1 MTMDF
6 IIRHW
11 ALVVASVLAVAILL
25 FVLQRLYTDS
35 ASGQLYKLV
44 ADLDAHKR
52 KAKRA
57 GHKVDAAV
65 GKLTQLQAR
74 SATTS
79 PRLLSAADEALQDS
93 RMLKKVADDLVLV
106 AQRKVRDLIIEEF
119 PPNRQDGLRNKYL

>member
-35 ASGQLYKLV
+35 ASGRLYKLV
-44 ADLDAHKR
+44 AELNARKR
-52 KAKRA
+52 KARRA

-65 GKLTQLQAR
+65 GRLAHLQAR
-74 SATTS
+74 AATTS
-79 PRLLSAADEALQDS
+79 PRVLSAADEALQDA

-106 AQRKVRDLIIEEF
+106 GQRKLRDLIIEEF
-119 PPNRQDGLRNKYL
+119 PPNRQDGLRSKYL